1 MLSKISIRSFW
12 YAFFGLSI
20 LFLFINLEFLPI
32 AWFDEVMDLEPV
44 GRWFLTG
51 KHASIAWPMQG
62 AGEHSMVNLPMREA
76 PHFIAMAFFGP
87 SIWGL
92 RFVFFI
98 LWLLAGTAFFKV
110 LGQIDVAKPLQF
122 FALAL
127 VFLDKG
133 TLEMMRGCRPEIIEM
148 VFIYWGIYFILQHKF
163 ILSAA
168 CFIALAWV
176 HPAVWFISLGL
187 GLYSFYYASRRA
199 KATIVGLLVLSI
211 VGFSF
216 FIQGNLTLFYKQFSM
231 SAGAHTP
238 HYGWLRRL
246 VEHISMR
253 FVHYWRIEFW
263 WLALFIGA
271 HIWLF
276 TRWQSQNSFW
286 RALQLSI
293 VATSLY
299 WLFTLLPNYRYVVA
313 INGLLLLQF
322 ISAWPTWWPR
332 LSQKG
337 VQALC
342 LAIVMAS
349 FIPRAGIALW
359 QRQERNP
366 HLVLN
371 WLNKE
376 LPSQNTLLIGE
387 SIGSYWSLQHPNTAF
402 IHETQPQ
409 NAHFS
414 DFKQVYFLSH
424 NKSLPILSGYPIQT
438 NKPLLGIEVQGKTYA
453 GLHLYKVQ
461 SQVVFDSIV
470 AKGME
475 VNYFYD

>member
-1 MLSKISIRSFW
+1 
-12 YAFFGLSI
+12 
-20 LFLFINLEFLPI
+20 
-32 AWFDEVMDLEPV
+32 
-44 GRWFLTG
+44 
-51 KHASIAWPMQG
+51 
-62 AGEHSMVNLPMREA
+62 
-76 PHFIAMAFFGP
+76 
-87 SIWGL
+87 
-92 RFVFFI
+92 
-98 LWLLAGTAFFKV
+98 
-110 LGQIDVAKPLQF
+110 
-122 FALAL
+122 
-127 VFLDKG
+127 
-133 TLEMMRGCRPEIIEM
+133 
-148 VFIYWGIYFILQHKF
+148 
-163 ILSAA
+163 
-168 CFIALAWV
+168 
-176 HPAVWFISLGL
+176 
-187 GLYSFYYASRRA
+187 
-199 KATIVGLLVLSI
+199 
-211 VGFSF
+211 
-216 FIQGNLTLFYKQFSM
+216 
-231 SAGAHTP
+231 
-238 HYGWLRRL
+238 
-246 VEHISMR
+246 
-253 FVHYWRIEFW
+253 
-263 WLALFIGA
+263 
-271 HIWLF
+271 
-276 TRWQSQNSFW
+276 
-286 RALQLSI
+286 
-293 VATSLY
+293 
-299 WLFTLLPNYRYVVA
+299 
-313 INGLLLLQF
+313 LQF

-438 NKPLLGIEVQGKTYA
+438 NKPLLGIEIQGKTYA